1 MRFVAAIVSFVI
13 AFGLIGLGIAQR
25 TIFAEPDRVTSEA
38 TVEEPAPITIIDGAA
53 LNARD
58 GRQKLE
64 IGNSFDDQVFA
75 AYGRSGD
82 LVAWAGDT
90 SYNHV
95 TYDRETSELTTEY
108 VEGSTDEAVA
118 PEGSDLWIGEYASEG
133 TLEFT
138 VNVPA
143 DVSVIVLTDGIEP
156 APSELAVTWA
166 VDNRA
171 PWSGPLLVGGVL
183 FLLLGLGLYLW
194 ALAHLRKARGPRRKS
209 PKPPTQPKLPSKPRY
224 NYRKAT
230 KAVRSKPKVI
240 ENPRGRRAAGRMTAA
255 LPVILVSAIVL
266 SGCSAEDLPDFITG
280 RTAENVPTPS
290 ATAMGTDELRQTPAV
305 TVSQL
310 EGIVE
315 RISEV
320 AAQADADRDPALAK
334 TRFTGAALRLR
345 EANYAIRTVDNSIA
359 PPSAIP
365 AGPVELTLPQQS
377 DVWPRTVFT
386 VIQKA
391 AEPEATPAQTRTGA
405 PAEEPPVEEAPAD
418 EAPAEPTV
426 IPTALMLVQETPRE
440 PYKVAYAVVLEA
452 NAVLPDLAAATVGAV
467 RQDPAN
473 KMLRLP
479 PGELATAYAD
489 VMMLGPKSEYYEL
502 FDYAGDALLPG
513 VGAEAKATRAAELST
528 TTLEYSTTEGVGEAI
543 AMASLNSGA
552 IVTVSIEEVET
563 AKPTEAGAILSPEKA
578 TAALSGVTKTTK
590 GVSATYAYQ
599 LLFYVPP
606 VASSD
611 QIVLLGFSEDL
622 VAAKEL

>member
-1 MRFVAAIVSFVI
+1 LYVRFVAAIVSFVI

-25 TIFAEPDRVTSEA
+25 TVFAEPDRVTSQA
-38 TVEEPAPITIIDGAA
+38 TVEEDAPITIIDGSA

-64 IGNSFDDQVFA
+64 IGKSFDDKVFA

-90 SYNHV
+90 SYNHI
-95 TYDRETSELTTEY
+95 TYDSETSELTTEF
-108 VEGSTDEAVA
+108 VKGKTDEAIA
-118 PEGSDLWIGEYASEG
+118 PEGSDLWIGEYASDG
-133 TLEFT
+133 ALDFT
-138 VNVPA
+138 VNLPQ
-143 DVSVIVLTDGIEP
+143 DVSVIVLSDGVEP
-156 APSELAVTWA
+156 APATLSVTWA

-194 ALAHLRKARGPRRKS
+194 ALAHLRKSRGPRRKS
-209 PKPPTQPKLPSKPRY
+209 PKPPSQPKLPSQPRY

-230 KAVRSKPKVI
+230 KAVRGKPKAI
-240 ENPRGRRAAGRMTAA
+240 ENSRGRRAAGRMTAVV
-255 LPVILVSAIVL
+255 PVILVSAIVL
-266 SGCSAEDLPDFITG
+266 SGCSAEEWPDFITG
-280 RTAENVPTPS
+280 RSAENAPAPS
-290 ATAMGTDELRQTPAV
+290 ATAEAAGEVLQTPAV
-305 TVSQL
+305 TVPQL

-320 AAQADADRDPALAK
+320 AAQADADRDPELAK
-334 TRFTGAALRLR
+334 TRFSGAALQLR

-359 PPSAIP
+359 APSAIP

-377 DVWPRTVFT
+377 DVWPRSVFT
-386 VIQKA
+386 VIQKPS
-391 AEPEATPAQTRTGA
+391 EPEAAAPPAGTD
-405 PAEEPPVEEAPAD
+405 EPVEEAPAE

-426 IPTALMLVQETPRE
+426 IPTALMLVQETPRD
-440 PYKVAYAVVLEA
+440 PYKIAYAVALEA
-452 NAVLPDLAAATVGAV
+452 NAVLPDLAAASIGAV

-473 KMLRLP
+473 KMMMLP
-479 PGELATAYAD
+479 PGELAAAYAD
-489 VMMLGPKSEYYEL
+489 VMMQGPKSEFFEL
-502 FDYAGDALLPG
+502 FDYEGDALIPD
-513 VGAEAKATRAAELST
+513 VGAEAKAARAEALST
-528 TTLEYSTTEGVGEAI
+528 TTLEYTTADGIGEAI

-552 IVTVSIEEVET
+552 IVTVSTAEIEN
-563 AKPTEAGAILSPEKA
+563 AKPKESGAILSPEAGTK
-578 TAALSGVTKTTK
+578 ALSGVTKTTK

-606 VASSD
+606 AASKD
-611 QIVLLGFSEDL
+611 KIVLLGFSEGL

>member
-25 TIFAEPDRVTSEA
+25 TVFAEPDRVTSEV
-38 TVEEPAPITIIDGAA
+38 TVTDAAPITIIDGSA

-58 GRQKLE
+58 GRQKLRL
-64 IGNSFDDQVFA
+64 GDSFDDKVFA

-95 TYDRETSELTTEY
+95 TFDPETSELTSEL
-108 VEGSTDEAVA
+108 VKGKTDEAIT

-133 TLEFT
+133 VLEFT
-138 VNVPA
+138 VNVPE
-143 DVSVIVLTDGIEP
+143 DVSVIVMTDGIEP

-194 ALAHLRKARGPRRKS
+194 GLAHLRKARGPRRKS
-209 PKPPTQPKLPSKPRY
+209 PKPPSQPKLPSKPRY

-230 KAVRSKPKVI
+230 KAVRGKPKAI
-240 ENPRGRRAAGRMTAA
+240 ENPRGRRSAGRMTAV
-255 LPVILVSAIVL
+255 LPVILVSTIVL
-266 SGCSAEDLPDFITG
+266 SGCSVDDLPDFITG
-280 RTAENVPTPS
+280 RTAENIPTPS
-290 ATAMGTDELRQTPAV
+290 ATAMAADELLQTPAV
-305 TVSQL
+305 TVPQL
-310 EGIVE
+310 ERIVE
-315 RISEV
+315 RISAV
-320 AAQADADRDPALAK
+320 AAQADADRDPELAK
-334 TRFTGAALRLR
+334 TRFMGAALQLR
-345 EANYAIRTVDNSIA
+345 EANYAIRTVDNSIE

-391 AEPEATPAQTRTGA
+391 PEPEATPAPTATDA
-405 PAEEPPVEEAPAD
+405 PPEEVPAE
-418 EAPAEPTV
+418 EAPAEPAV
-426 IPTALMLVQETPRE
+426 IPTALMLVQESPRE

-473 KMLRLP
+473 KMLTLP

-489 VMMLGPKSEYYEL
+489 VMMLGPKSEYFEL
-502 FDYAGDALLPG
+502 FDYEGDALLPG
-513 VGAEAKATRAAELST
+513 VGAEAKVARAEALST
-528 TTLEYSTTEGVGEAI
+528 TTLKYSTAEGVGQPI

-552 IVTVSIEEVET
+552 IVTVSISEVEN
-563 AKPTEAGAILSPEKA
+563 AKPKETGAILSPEKA

-606 VASSD
+606 AASSEK
-611 QIVLLGFSEDL
+611 IVLLGFAEDL

>member
-25 TIFAEPDRVTSEA
+25 TVFAEPDRATSEV
-38 TVEEPAPITIIDGAA
+38 TVKEAAPITIIDGSA

-64 IGNSFDDQVFA
+64 IGDSFDDKVFA

-95 TYDRETSELTTEY
+95 TYDSETSQLTSEL
-108 VEGSTDEAVA
+108 VKGSTDEAIA
-118 PEGSDLWIGEYASEG
+118 PEGSDLWIGEYTSEG
-133 TLEFT
+133 SLEFT
-138 VNVPA
+138 VNVPQ
-143 DVSVIVLTDGIEP
+143 DVSVIVMTDGVEP

-171 PWSGPLLVGGVL
+171 PWSGPLLIGGVL

-194 ALAHLRKARGPRRKS
+194 ALAHLRKTRGPRRKS
-209 PKPPTQPKLPSKPRY
+209 PKPPSQPKLPSKPRY

-230 KAVRSKPKVI
+230 KAVRGKPKAI
-240 ENPRGRRAAGRMTAA
+240 ENPRGRRSAGRMTVA
-255 LPVILVSAIVL
+255 LPVVLVSAIVL
-266 SGCSAEDLPDFITG
+266 SGCSVEDLPDFITG
-280 RTAENVPTPS
+280 RTVENVPTPS
-290 ATAMGTDELRQTPAV
+290 ATAMSTDELLQTPAV

-315 RISEV
+315 RISTV
-320 AAQADADRDPALAK
+320 AAQADTDRDPELAK
-334 TRFTGAALRLR
+334 TRFTGAALQLR
-345 EANYAIRTVDNSIA
+345 EANYAIRTVDNSIE
-359 PPSAIP
+359 PPPAIP

-391 AEPEATPAQTRTGA
+391 AEPEAPTATDA
-405 PAEEPPVEEAPAD
+405 PVEEAPA
-418 EAPAEPTV
+418 EETPAEPVEPAV

-479 PGELATAYAD
+479 PGQLATAYAD

-502 FDYAGDALLPG
+502 FDYEGDALLPG
-513 VGAEAKATRAAELST
+513 VGAEAKAARAEALST
-528 TTLEYSTTEGVGEAI
+528 TTLEYSTTEGVGQPI

-552 IVTVSIEEVET
+552 IVTVSISELET
-563 AKPTEAGAILSPEKA
+563 AKPKEAGSILSPEKA
-578 TAALSGVTKTTK
+578 TAALSGVTKTTN

-606 VASSD
+606 AASSD
-611 QIVLLGFSEDL
+611 QIVLLGFSENL

>member
-25 TIFAEPDRVTSEA
+25 TVFAEPDRVTSEV
-38 TVEEPAPITIIDGAA
+38 TVTDAAPITIIDGSA

-58 GRQKLE
+58 GRQKLRL
-64 IGNSFDDQVFA
+64 GDSFDDKVFA

-95 TYDRETSELTTEY
+95 TFDPETSELTSEL
-108 VEGSTDEAVA
+108 VKGKTDEAIT

-133 TLEFT
+133 VLEFT
-138 VNVPA
+138 VNVPE
-143 DVSVIVLTDGIEP
+143 DVSVIVMTDGIEP

-194 ALAHLRKARGPRRKS
+194 GLAHLRKARGPRRKS
-209 PKPPTQPKLPSKPRY
+209 PKPPSQPKLPSKPRY

-230 KAVRSKPKVI
+230 KAVRGKPKAI
-240 ENPRGRRAAGRMTAA
+240 ENPRGRRSAGRMTAV
-255 LPVILVSAIVL
+255 LPVILVSTIVL
-266 SGCSAEDLPDFITG
+266 SGCSVDDLPDFITG
-280 RTAENVPTPS
+280 RTAENIPTPS
-290 ATAMGTDELRQTPAV
+290 ATAMAADELLQTPAV
-305 TVSQL
+305 TVPQL
-310 EGIVE
+310 ERIVE
-315 RISEV
+315 RISAV
-320 AAQADADRDPALAK
+320 AAQADADRDPELAK
-334 TRFTGAALRLR
+334 TRFIGAALQLR
-345 EANYAIRTVDNSIA
+345 EANYAIRTVDNSIE

-391 AEPEATPAQTRTGA
+391 PEPEATPAPTATDAPPEGV
-405 PAEEPPVEEAPAD
+405 PAE
-418 EAPAEPTV
+418 EAPAEPAV
-426 IPTALMLVQETPRE
+426 IPTALMLVQESPRE

-473 KMLRLP
+473 KMLTLP

-489 VMMLGPKSEYYEL
+489 VMMLGPKSEYFEL
-502 FDYAGDALLPG
+502 FDYEGDALLPG
-513 VGAEAKATRAAELST
+513 VGAEAKVARAEALST
-528 TTLEYSTTEGVGEAI
+528 TTLKYSTAEGVGQPI

-552 IVTVSIEEVET
+552 IVTVSISEVEN
-563 AKPTEAGAILSPEKA
+563 AKPKETGAILSPEKA

-606 VASSD
+606 AASSEK
-611 QIVLLGFSEDL
+611 IVLLGFAEDL